1 LTHYEKIARE
11 YLLENMYFDDYD
23 FPLPENDISKF
34 YVVYLTFLTEY
45 GYNIKRIGEYKA
57 IEEWLR
63 GLPSIISLP
72 YNWFDI
78 TDYFKKIGIITTKTS
93 EREIEKKLENYWSYC
108 ANALNKGFK
117 ETKLKKNE
125 NLILE
130 YKKKLEQY
138 KK

>member
-1 LTHYEKIARE
+1 LTHYEKLGRE

-23 FPLPENDISKF
+23 FPIPENDIAKF
-34 YVVYLTFLTEY
+34 YVIYLTFLTEY
-45 GYNIKRIGEYKA
+45 GYNIKRYGEYKA
-57 IEEWLR
+57 IEEWLM

-72 YNWFDI
+72 YTWYDI
-78 TDYFKKIGIITTKTS
+78 TEYFKKIGLITTKTS
-93 EREIEKKLENYWSYC
+93 EREIEKKLQNYWSYC
-108 ANALNKGFK
+108 ANSLLKGFK

-125 NLILE
+125 KLILE